1 MAAALDSWHD
11 IIRNG
16 DASTLDTLIADDAVF
31 HSPVVHTPQV
41 GKALVVKYLTAAANA
56 YCWTG
61 VLNIVTEMVDER
73 QAMLEFQVTLDDIVI
88 NGVDHIRWNDN
99 NQIIEF
105 KVWVRPLK
113 GMQKLHQA
121 MAKLLNAARPEN
133 DRRRIFFL
141 PDQRTDAVH
150 YAATFPKTRWHNS
163 TRRQSRPVGLHVS
176 LFVDY
181 SPALHN
187 RMADSLVSVHVS
199 LGPDKVA

>member
-1 MAAALDSWHD
+1 MAAALDSWHE

-16 DASTLDTLIADDAVF
+16 DASALDTLIADDAVF

-41 GKALVVKYLTAAANA
+41 GKAIVVKYLTAAAS
-56 YCWTG
+56 
-61 VLNIVTEMVDER
+61 VLLDESFKYLREIVDER

-121 MAKLLNAARPEN
+121 MAKQLE
-133 DRRRIFFL
+133 
-141 PDQRTDAVH
+141 T
-150 YAATFPKTRWHNS
+150 
-163 TRRQSRPVGLHVS
+163 
-176 LFVDY
+176 
-181 SPALHN
+181 
-187 RMADSLVSVHVS
+187 
-199 LGPDKVA
+199 

>member
-1 MAAALDSWHD
+1 MATALDSWHE

-16 DASTLDTLIADDAVF
+16 DASALDTLIADDAVF

-41 GKALVVKYLTAAANA
+41 GKAIVVKYLTAAAN
-56 YCWTG
+56 
-61 VLNIVTEMVDER
+61 VLLDESFKYLREIVDER

-121 MAKLLNAARPEN
+121 MAKQL
-133 DRRRIFFL
+133 
-141 PDQRTDAVH
+141 QT
-150 YAATFPKTRWHNS
+150 
-163 TRRQSRPVGLHVS
+163 
-176 LFVDY
+176 
-181 SPALHN
+181 
-187 RMADSLVSVHVS
+187 
-199 LGPDKVA
+199 

>member
-1 MAAALDSWHD
+1 MTTALDSWHQ

-16 DASTLDTLIADDAVF
+16 DASALDTLIADDAVF

-41 GKALVVKYLTAAANA
+41 GKAIVVKYLTAAAN
-56 YCWTG
+56 
-61 VLNIVTEMVDER
+61 VLLDESFKYLREMVDER

-121 MAKLLNAARPEN
+121 MAKQLE
-133 DRRRIFFL
+133 
-141 PDQRTDAVH
+141 T
-150 YAATFPKTRWHNS
+150 
-163 TRRQSRPVGLHVS
+163 
-176 LFVDY
+176 
-181 SPALHN
+181 
-187 RMADSLVSVHVS
+187 
-199 LGPDKVA
+199 

>member
-1 MAAALDSWHD
+1 MAIALDSWHD

-16 DASTLDTLIADDAVF
+16 DASALDTLIADDAVF

-41 GKALVVKYLTAAANA
+41 GKALVVKYLTAAAN
-56 YCWTG
+56 
-61 VLNIVTEMVDER
+61 VLLDESFKYLREMVDER

-121 MAKLLNAARPEN
+121 MAKHLE
-133 DRRRIFFL
+133 
-141 PDQRTDAVH
+141 T
-150 YAATFPKTRWHNS
+150 
-163 TRRQSRPVGLHVS
+163 
-176 LFVDY
+176 
-181 SPALHN
+181 
-187 RMADSLVSVHVS
+187 
-199 LGPDKVA
+199 

>member
-1 MAAALDSWHD
+1 MAIALDSWHD

-16 DASTLDTLIADDAVF
+16 DASALDTLIADDAVF

-41 GKALVVKYLTAAANA
+41 GKALVVKYLTAAAN
-56 YCWTG
+56 
-61 VLNIVTEMVDER
+61 VLLDESFKYLREMVDER

-121 MAKLLNAARPEN
+121 MAEQL
-133 DRRRIFFL
+133 
-141 PDQRTDAVH
+141 QT
-150 YAATFPKTRWHNS
+150 
-163 TRRQSRPVGLHVS
+163 
-176 LFVDY
+176 
-181 SPALHN
+181 
-187 RMADSLVSVHVS
+187 
-199 LGPDKVA
+199 

>member
-1 MAAALDSWHD
+1 MATALDSWHD

-16 DASTLDTLIADDAVF
+16 DASALDTLIADDAVF

-41 GKALVVKYLTAAANA
+41 GKAIVVKYLTAAAN
-56 YCWTG
+56 
-61 VLNIVTEMVDER
+61 VLLDESFKYLREMVDER

-121 MAKLLNAARPEN
+121 MAEQL
-133 DRRRIFFL
+133 
-141 PDQRTDAVH
+141 QT
-150 YAATFPKTRWHNS
+150 
-163 TRRQSRPVGLHVS
+163 
-176 LFVDY
+176 
-181 SPALHN
+181 
-187 RMADSLVSVHVS
+187 
-199 LGPDKVA
+199 

>member
-1 MAAALDSWHD
+1 MAAALDSWHE

-16 DASTLDTLIADDAVF
+16 DTSALDTLIADDAVF

-41 GKALVVKYLTAAANA
+41 GKAIVVKYLTAAAN
-56 YCWTG
+56 
-61 VLNIVTEMVDER
+61 VLLDESFKYLREIVDER

-121 MAKLLNAARPEN
+121 MAKQLE
-133 DRRRIFFL
+133 
-141 PDQRTDAVH
+141 T
-150 YAATFPKTRWHNS
+150 
-163 TRRQSRPVGLHVS
+163 
-176 LFVDY
+176 
-181 SPALHN
+181 
-187 RMADSLVSVHVS
+187 
-199 LGPDKVA
+199 

>member
-1 MAAALDSWHD
+1 MATALDSWHE

-16 DASTLDTLIADDAVF
+16 DASALDTLIADDAVF

-41 GKALVVKYLTAAANA
+41 GKAIVVKYLTAAAN
-56 YCWTG
+56 
-61 VLNIVTEMVDER
+61 VLLDESFKYLREMVDER

-121 MAKLLNAARPEN
+121 MAEQL
-133 DRRRIFFL
+133 
-141 PDQRTDAVH
+141 QT
-150 YAATFPKTRWHNS
+150 
-163 TRRQSRPVGLHVS
+163 
-176 LFVDY
+176 
-181 SPALHN
+181 
-187 RMADSLVSVHVS
+187 
-199 LGPDKVA
+199 

>member
-1 MAAALDSWHD
+1 MAIALDSWHD

-16 DASTLDTLIADDAVF
+16 DASALDTLIADDAVF

-41 GKALVVKYLTAAANA
+41 GKAIVVKYLTAAAN
-56 YCWTG
+56 
-61 VLNIVTEMVDER
+61 VLLDESFKYLREMVDER

-121 MAKLLNAARPEN
+121 MAEQL
-133 DRRRIFFL
+133 
-141 PDQRTDAVH
+141 QT
-150 YAATFPKTRWHNS
+150 
-163 TRRQSRPVGLHVS
+163 
-176 LFVDY
+176 
-181 SPALHN
+181 
-187 RMADSLVSVHVS
+187 
-199 LGPDKVA
+199 

>member
-1 MAAALDSWHD
+1 MATALDSWHE

-16 DASTLDTLIADDAVF
+16 DASALDTLIADDAVF

-41 GKALVVKYLTAAANA
+41 GKTIVVKYLTAAAN
-56 YCWTG
+56 
-61 VLNIVTEMVDER
+61 VLLDESFKYLREMVDER

-121 MAKLLNAARPEN
+121 MAEQL
-133 DRRRIFFL
+133 
-141 PDQRTDAVH
+141 QT
-150 YAATFPKTRWHNS
+150 
-163 TRRQSRPVGLHVS
+163 
-176 LFVDY
+176 
-181 SPALHN
+181 
-187 RMADSLVSVHVS
+187 
-199 LGPDKVA
+199 

>member
-1 MAAALDSWHD
+1 MATALDSWHE

-16 DASTLDTLIADDAVF
+16 DASALDTLIADDAVF

-41 GKALVVKYLTAAANA
+41 GKAIVVKYLTAAAN
-56 YCWTG
+56 
-61 VLNIVTEMVDER
+61 VLLDESFKYLREMVDER

-121 MAKLLNAARPEN
+121 MTKQLE
-133 DRRRIFFL
+133 
-141 PDQRTDAVH
+141 T
-150 YAATFPKTRWHNS
+150 
-163 TRRQSRPVGLHVS
+163 
-176 LFVDY
+176 
-181 SPALHN
+181 
-187 RMADSLVSVHVS
+187 
-199 LGPDKVA
+199 

>member
-1 MAAALDSWHD
+1 MTTALDSWHE

-16 DASTLDTLIADDAVF
+16 DASALDTLIADDAVF

-41 GKALVVKYLTAAANA
+41 GKAIVVKYLTAAAN
-56 YCWTG
+56 
-61 VLNIVTEMVDER
+61 VLLDESFKYLREIVDER

-121 MAKLLNAARPEN
+121 MAKQLE
-133 DRRRIFFL
+133 
-141 PDQRTDAVH
+141 T
-150 YAATFPKTRWHNS
+150 
-163 TRRQSRPVGLHVS
+163 
-176 LFVDY
+176 
-181 SPALHN
+181 
-187 RMADSLVSVHVS
+187 
-199 LGPDKVA
+199 

>member
-1 MAAALDSWHD
+1 MATALDSWHE

-16 DASTLDTLIADDAVF
+16 DASALDTLIADDAVF

-41 GKALVVKYLTAAANA
+41 GKAIVVKYLTAAAN
-56 YCWTG
+56 
-61 VLNIVTEMVDER
+61 VLLDESFKYLREIVDER

-121 MAKLLNAARPEN
+121 MAKQLE
-133 DRRRIFFL
+133 
-141 PDQRTDAVH
+141 T
-150 YAATFPKTRWHNS
+150 
-163 TRRQSRPVGLHVS
+163 
-176 LFVDY
+176 
-181 SPALHN
+181 
-187 RMADSLVSVHVS
+187 
-199 LGPDKVA
+199 

>member
-41 GKALVVKYLTAAANA
+41 GKTLVVKYLTAAAN
-56 YCWTG
+56 
-61 VLNIVTEMVDER
+61 VLLDGSFKYLTEMVDER

-121 MAKLLNAARPEN
+121 MAKQLE
-133 DRRRIFFL
+133 
-141 PDQRTDAVH
+141 T
-150 YAATFPKTRWHNS
+150 
-163 TRRQSRPVGLHVS
+163 
-176 LFVDY
+176 
-181 SPALHN
+181 
-187 RMADSLVSVHVS
+187 
-199 LGPDKVA
+199 